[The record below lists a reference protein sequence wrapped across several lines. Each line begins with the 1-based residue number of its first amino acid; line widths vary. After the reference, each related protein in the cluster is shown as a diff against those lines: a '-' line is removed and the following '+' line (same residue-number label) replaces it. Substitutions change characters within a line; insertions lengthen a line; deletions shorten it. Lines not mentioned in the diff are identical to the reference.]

1 MSVNQKH
8 AGYSVP
14 AAKRP
19 RIPADALYQPPTIAW
34 PTLLLCLVAIVL
46 WTTALLA
53 AINNIIA
60 PGIAIAVQTVA
71 AFMQFT
77 VLHDGVHRSISRQY
91 PLLNNIVTNIAGAFL
106 GLVGVGAA
114 FRYAHFKH
122 HRHTN
127 EADVDPDLWSGLG
140 ASWSLPLHWATADF
154 YYGYVILKDWSAI
167 PLKERL
173 QMVFGVLLLVAV
185 FAVCVW
191 LGYVREALLYWI
203 LPSRFAIVWLAFAFN
218 YLPHHPHDVE
228 QRHNPYA
235 STNVRDGG
243 DAVLKWVFLYQN
255 YHLIHHLFP
264 SVPFYRYLKIWRENQ
279 SGFLAQ
285 GASLVPWYG
294 INPVRSGK

>member
-1 MSVNQKH
+1 MSAQSTRT
-8 AGYSVP
+8 GFTVP

-34 PTLLLCLVAIVL
+34 PTLLLCVVAIAL
-46 WTTALLA
+46 WTAALA
-53 AINNIIA
+53 AGISHLIA
-60 PGIAIAVQTVA
+60 PSAAIALQAVA

-91 PLLNNIVTNIAGAFL
+91 PLLNSVVTNVAGAFL

-127 EADVDPDLWSGLG
+127 EINVDPDLWSGLG
-140 ASWSLPLHWATADF
+140 SRLLMPLHWATADF
-154 YYGYVILKDWSAI
+154 YYGYVILKDWSEI
-167 PLKERL
+167 PGKERL
-173 QMVFGVLLLVAV
+173 QMVFGVLLLAGV
-185 FAVCVW
+185 FAAFAW
-191 LGYVREALLYWI
+191 AGYTKEALLYWI
-203 LPSRFAIVWLAFAFN
+203 LPSRFAIIWLAFAFN

-235 STNVRDGG
+235 STNVRHGG

-264 SVPFYRYLKIWRENQ
+264 SVPFYRYLKIWRANQ
-279 SGFLAQ
+279 AEFLAQ

-294 INPVRSGK
+294 INPLR